1 MIKQKEKISYL
12 GTSKNRRVDAALV
25 GKSGNLF
32 KDNILQEFL
41 KLFCTMPL
49 KCQRTISLF
58 PTTTTKIN
66 FNVLGKII
74 Q

>member
-12 GTSKNRRVDAALV
+12 GTSKNRRVDAELV
-25 GKSGNLF
+25 RKAEKLF

-58 PTTTTKIN
+58 PKKKIN